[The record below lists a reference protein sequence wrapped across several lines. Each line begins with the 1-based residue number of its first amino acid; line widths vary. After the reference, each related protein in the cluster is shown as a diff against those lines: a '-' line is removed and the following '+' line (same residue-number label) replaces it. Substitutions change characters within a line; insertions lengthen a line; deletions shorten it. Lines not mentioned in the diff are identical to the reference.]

1 MFGEELCQGD
11 FLTHAGAGLSINA
24 AGVKVRGPFLMK
36 HLTLFLVLLLAPL
49 APAQDEIPADSEHSH
64 KRIPAAVMS
73 YLGADWLEREDR
85 EAIEQ
90 PDKVIAAMELK
101 PGDIVA
107 DIGSGSGYFTRRLA
121 KAVLPG
127 GKAYGVDIQPEMNAI
142 LAENCKK
149 EGITN
154 VEIILGDEA
163 DPKLPS
169 GSIDWMLLVDV
180 YHEFQQPEPMLAK
193 MREALKSSGRIA
205 LVEYRLLGDTAA
217 HIKTEHRMSVEQ
229 VLGEWEPAGFELE
242 ARHEFLPTQHLFIF
256 KKSEE

>member
-1 MFGEELCQGD
+1 MKTAL
-11 FLTHAGAGLSINA
+11 LSFVVLVA
-24 AGVKVRGPFLMK
+24 A
-36 HLTLFLVLLLAPL
+36 AI

-73 YLGADWLEREDR
+73 YLGADWLERDDR

-101 PGDIVA
+101 PGDVVA
-107 DIGSGSGYFTRRLA
+107 DIGSGSGYFTRRIA
-121 KAVLPG
+121 RAVLPG
-127 GKAYGVDIQPEMNAI
+127 GKVYGVDIQPEMNEI
-142 LAENCKK
+142 LAENCKE

-163 DPKLPS
+163 DPKLPAE
-169 GSIDWMLLVDV
+169 SIDWMLLVDV

-193 MREALKSSGRIA
+193 MREALKPGGRVA

-229 VLGEWEPAGFELE
+229 VLQEWIPAGFALE
-242 ARHEFLPTQHLFIF
+242 AQHEFLPTQHLFIF
-256 KKSEE
+256 KKGEE